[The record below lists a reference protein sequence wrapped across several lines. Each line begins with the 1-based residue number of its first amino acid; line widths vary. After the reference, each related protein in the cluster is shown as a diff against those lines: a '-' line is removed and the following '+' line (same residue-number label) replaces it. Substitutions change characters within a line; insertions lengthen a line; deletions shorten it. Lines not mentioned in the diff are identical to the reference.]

1 MISPLVAN
9 SFRKLYI
16 CALSGLFFAGALYAG
31 PAYEAPE
38 RGRQAIRDIS
48 SQTAPASWRA
58 GPGFPDVALC
68 TATLLG
74 GAECVNTRTVVVPGN
89 LIKQNALPPDVRKF
103 FYTRRIFIPAD
114 DGAPL
119 GLRLGAISDRDRV
132 YLNGELIGGR
142 GNLGAPT
149 PQAYDRVRLYPLPER
164 LVRRNAENALLILV
178 ESYFPQE
185 AGISQDRTALGPLY
199 DLQRELLLDNFQAA
213 LFLAPYAAVG
223 AYFLFLFVRR
233 RESRE
238 NLLFGLFCF
247 ALVLYQFLR
256 TQLKFEFG
264 VDLLT
269 LKRIEYAALFFLPT
283 TFFYFIRS
291 YFTLPANGFVRWF
304 DRAMLVM
311 AGLAFASTAFVFASD
326 DVVAWDRYNQSFFLP
341 ALLFAYLP
349 STFGVIVYAAF
360 WRRDRDAILI
370 LLGGICF
377 VAAVVYDATGFLAG
391 ANRPRI
397 MGYAFSIFVLS
408 LALILANRFVRL
420 HREVADLNRNLES
433 KVEQRTAELQQTLGE
448 VRALKE
454 QQDGD
459 YFLTSL
465 LLRPLGGARTRSEL
479 FDVRSLEM
487 QKKRFSFR
495 GREYEIGGDLCVA
508 DDIRLRDRSYA
519 VFLNGDAMGKS
530 IQGAGGAI
538 VLGALFKSI
547 LARTQARTEA
557 RARSPEQW
565 LKESFLELHDVFAGF
580 DGHMLASMLFGLLD
594 EAAGVL
600 YYINAEHPYLA
611 LYRGGAASFI
621 DPELYFRK
629 VGVELDQPMRVQ
641 TFRFRAGDVVFAG
654 SDGRDDILIGKSID
668 GQRVINED
676 ETLFLRAIEAAR
688 GDLDGVR
695 RELLGRGELT
705 DDLSLMRIAFRE
717 DDPASPEAAAEG
729 EARLA
734 AARRLEADGD
744 IPAALAALEAE
755 IELGGA
761 RAGDFAAEA
770 ARISYRTRDFLRTRR
785 AGERALDL
793 GGGDAAL
800 LRKLGFAGKALGDL
814 AAALDYAERAR
825 LRDPGDANNL
835 LNLADLHRLAG
846 RLDLAREAL
855 EMARSAGAEP
865 ERFRELEARL
875 GRVLR

>member
-1 MISPLVAN
+1 MSSPLVAN
-9 SFRKLYI
+9 LFRILYAF
-16 CALSGLFFAGALYAG
+16 ALSGTFFGSALYAQTV
-31 PAYEAPE
+31 YDAPDD
-38 RGRQAIRDIS
+38 GRRLIRDIS
-48 SQTAPASWRA
+48 SAAAPEAWRA
-58 GPGFPDVALC
+58 GPGFPDVARC
-68 TATLLG
+68 TATLLAG
-74 GAECVNTRTVVVPGN
+74 GECATTRAVNAPGN
-89 LIKQNALPPDVRKF
+89 LVKQKALAPDVRRF
-103 FYTRRIFIPAD
+103 FYTRRILIPAD

-119 GLRLGAISDRDRV
+119 GLRLGSISDRDRT

-142 GNLGAPT
+142 GTLGAST
-149 PQAYDRVRLYPLPER
+149 PQAYDRVRLYPIPER
-164 LVRRNAENALLILV
+164 LVRRNAENALVVLV
-178 ESYFPQE
+178 ESYFPLE
-185 AGISQDRTALGPLY
+185 AGISQDRTAIGPLY
-199 DLQRELLLDNFQAA
+199 ALQRELLLENFTAA
-213 LFLAPYAAVG
+213 LFLAPYLAVG
-223 AYFLFLFVRR
+223 AYFLFLFIRR

-247 ALVLYQFLR
+247 TLVLYQFLR
-256 TQLKFEFG
+256 TQLKFEF
-264 VDLLT
+264 DIELIT
-269 LKRIEYAALFFLPT
+269 LKRMEYAALFFLPT
-283 TFFYFIRS
+283 TFYQFVRS
-291 YFTLPANGFVRWF
+291 YFALPASRFVRWF
-304 DRAMLVM
+304 DRGMLGM
-311 AGLAFASTAFVFASD
+311 AALAFASTAFVFASD
-326 DVVAWDRYNQSFFLP
+326 NVVAWDRYNQSFFLP

-349 STFGVIVYAAF
+349 STFGLIIYAAF
-360 WRRDRDAILI
+360 WRRDRDAMLI
-370 LLGGICF
+370 LLGAICF

-397 MGYAFSIFVLS
+397 MGYAFSVFVLS

-420 HREVADLNRNLES
+420 HREVADLNRNLEN

-465 LLRPLGGARTRSEL
+465 LLRPLGGARTKSEL

-580 DGHMLASMLFGLLD
+580 DGHMLASLLFGLL
-594 EAAGVL
+594 EENTGLL

-621 DPELYFRK
+621 DPELYLRK

-641 TFRFRAGDVVFAG
+641 TFRFRPGDVVFAG
-654 SDGRDDILIGKSID
+654 SDGRDDILIGKSAD
-668 GQRVINED
+668 GQRMINED

-705 DDLSLMRIAFRE
+705 DDLSLMRLAFRE
-717 DDPASPEAAAEG
+717 DQPLPARVVAAVEAK
-729 EARLA
+729 LQ
-734 AARRLEADGD
+734 AARRLAADGETRS
-744 IPAALAALEAE
+744 ALAELET
-755 IELGGA
+755 ELEDGHG
-761 RAGDFAAEA
+761 AGDFAAEA
-770 ARISYRTRDFLRTRR
+770 ARILYRLRDFAGARR
-785 AGERALDL
+785 AGERALEL

-800 LRKLGFAGKALGDL
+800 LRKLGFACKALGDA

-825 LRDPGDANNL
+825 LRDPADANNL
-835 LNLADLHRLAG
+835 INLADLHRLAG
-846 RLDLAREAL
+846 RAEAAREAL
-855 EMARSAGAEP
+855 ELARRAGAEP
-865 ERFRELEARL
+865 ERMRELETRL
-875 GRVLR
+875 GRALP